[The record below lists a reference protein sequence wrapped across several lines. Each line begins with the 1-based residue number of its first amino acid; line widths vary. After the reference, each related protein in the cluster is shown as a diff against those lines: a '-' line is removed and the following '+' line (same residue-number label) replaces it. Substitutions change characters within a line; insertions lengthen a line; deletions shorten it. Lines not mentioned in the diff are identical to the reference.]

1 LGNSQEVSEILA
13 LALADRHIRARACT
27 PRPGRPIA
35 VVCSAMTERA
45 RIVARF
51 LDGRLLKGYTRNF
64 DPRKSVFEV
73 FEWGFD
79 DRVEPVHVKVR
90 ELKTLFFVRSFNG
103 NSTYNE
109 RKDFDGPFTGK
120 RLSLEFT
127 DGELMVGTTFGYDAE
142 RQGFFFFPA
151 DAASNN
157 EKVFVNLAA
166 VKRIVNLPRG
176 ARVTEAAAP

>member
-1 LGNSQEVSEILA
+1 
-13 LALADRHIRARACT
+13 
-27 PRPGRPIA
+27 
-35 VVCSAMTERA
+35 MTERA

-64 DPRKSVFEV
+64 DPQKSVFEV

-120 RLSLEFT
+120 RLSVEFT
-127 DGELMVGTTFGYDAE
+127 DGEVMVGTTFSYDAE

-157 EKVFVNLAA
+157 EKVFVNGDA
-166 VKRIVNLPRG
+166 VKKITNLPRG
-176 ARVTEAAAP
+176 ARIA